1 MAIPQRTATSG
12 TFFITTI
19 TCNRRRLFQV
29 PANAELFLETLQHY
43 RAEGAYKLHSFVVM
57 PDHAHL
63 LLTPN
68 DKTISQAMNL
78 IKGGF
83 SRRPPNSPFGNEA
96 SPTTSSSTPLTSNPA
111 APTSIKTP
119 YVPTSPVSPN
129 SIPIHP
135 PTARQQNEKR
145 REAPCVACI
154 NACPCARECI
164 NNQDLD
170 SVTPY
175 ATKAG
180 APS

>member
-83 SRRPPNSPFGNEA
+83 SRRLA
-96 SPTTSSSTPLTSNPA
+96 SKFPIWQRGFADHLILDAAHFESRRAYIHQNPVRAHLTSVPELY
-111 APTSIKTP
+111 P
-119 YVPTSPVSPN
+119 YSSAYR
-129 SIPIHP
+129 P
-135 PTARQQNEKR
+135 PTE
-145 REAPCVACI
+145 
-154 NACPCARECI
+154 
-164 NNQDLD
+164 
-170 SVTPY
+170 
-175 ATKAG
+175 
-180 APS
+180 